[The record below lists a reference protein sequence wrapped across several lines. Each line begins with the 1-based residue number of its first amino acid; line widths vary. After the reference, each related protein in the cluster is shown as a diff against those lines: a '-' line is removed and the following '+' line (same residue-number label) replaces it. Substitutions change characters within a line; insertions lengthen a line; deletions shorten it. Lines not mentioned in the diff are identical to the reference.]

1 MAFVGLHRKTEPT
14 RLKSATVIFSK
25 IDAYGAVSQP
35 HLQIEWVYMTNLIRK
50 NIILCLLDCE
60 SKSANEIADE
70 IGESL
75 ASVEDQLTALISENI
90 CERQNKD
97 DVSQYIVRKDIET
110 FIRLVKEFLS
120 KKKED
125 KVKLFSSLEEE
136 IQQFITS
143 EYYLTRID
151 NQLVD
156 CVLKRFHPDSVYPT
170 DEKREEIRRIL
181 LASPSALFFALHGDT
196 TIFSEMYSSWNPLDP
211 SDSNRAWITQRIL
224 QKLGTLLL
232 EMLIA
237 DLRNSVYISLSVKLQ
252 IRVVK
257 TRIQVELATP
267 IEKYLEAVENEV
279 FVFCRLEEEPPEG
292 LRFGQSVTYVDPID
306 LSNDGLALLNLGECQ
321 AALNRFDDALNAVQ
335 APNQKSIVLNNKG
348 LVFLRLRQYQK
359 AIECF
364 EEGIMFDSEG
374 ELSELRENKQI
385 AEKYLAIA
393 TDADHLTEPT
403 QIRFIQNQ
411 PVPFEETRF
420 YEFKEIKGN
429 NPANR
434 ITKDSDKYA
443 VAFLNSEGGRIFW
456 GVRDDRTIVGV
467 NLDDQQ
473 RDDVRRKVSEK
484 LWSIRPPISDED
496 WDLEFHN
503 VYDLQGNA
511 AEDLWVVELVISPQQ
526 EKEVFYTNSGEL
538 FVKTPGGKQRLV
550 GPQVTEFIRGRLQ
563 DHTETA

>member
-1 MAFVGLHRKTEPT
+1 M
-14 RLKSATVIFSK
+14 
-25 IDAYGAVSQP
+25 D
-35 HLQIEWVYMTNLIRK
+35 NLIRK
-50 NIILCLLDCE
+50 KIVLSLLDSD
-60 SKSANEIADE
+60 SKSANEITTE

-75 ASVEDQLTALISENI
+75 ATVEDQLTAFVSKNI
-90 CERQNKD
+90 CERQNKY
-97 DVSQYIVRKDIET
+97 DVSQYVVRKDIET
-110 FIRLVKEFLS
+110 FTRLVKEFLS

-196 TIFSEMYSSWNPLDP
+196 TIFSEMYSSWNQLDP

-224 QKLGTLLL
+224 QKLRTLLL

-267 IEKYLEAVENEV
+267 IEKYLEAVENEA
-279 FVFCRLEEEPPEG
+279 FVLCRLEEESPEG
-292 LRFGQSVTYVDPID
+292 LRWGQSVTYVDPID
-306 LSNDGLALLNLGECQ
+306 LSDDGLALFNLGEYQ
-321 AALNRFDDALNAVQ
+321 AALNRFDDALDAVQ
-335 APNQKSIVLNNKG
+335 DPNQKSIVLNNKG
-348 LVFLRLRQYQK
+348 LVFLRLRHYQK

-374 ELSELRENKQI
+374 ELSELRENKQV
-385 AEKYLAIA
+385 AKECLARA
-393 TDADHLTEPT
+393 TDADNLTQPT
-403 QIRFIQNQ
+403 QIRFIQGQ
-411 PVPFEETRF
+411 LVPFEETRL
-420 YEFKEIKGN
+420 YEFKEVRGR
-429 NPANR
+429 NPAGS
-434 ITKDSDKYA
+434 ITNTADEYA

-456 GVRDDRTIVGV
+456 GIRDSDRITVGV
-467 NLDDQQ
+467 ILNDQQ
-473 RDDVRRKVSEK
+473 RDEARRKVSEK
-484 LWSIRPPISDED
+484 LGSIDPPVSVED
-496 WDLEFHN
+496 WCLEFHN
-503 VYDLQGNA
+503 VYDLQGNIV
-511 AEDLWVVELVISPQQ
+511 EDLWVVELVISPQQ

-538 FVKTPGGKQRLV
+538 FVKPPGGKQKLL
-550 GPQVTEFIRGRLQ
+550 GPQVTEFIRSCFQ
-563 DHTETA
+563 NDTETP